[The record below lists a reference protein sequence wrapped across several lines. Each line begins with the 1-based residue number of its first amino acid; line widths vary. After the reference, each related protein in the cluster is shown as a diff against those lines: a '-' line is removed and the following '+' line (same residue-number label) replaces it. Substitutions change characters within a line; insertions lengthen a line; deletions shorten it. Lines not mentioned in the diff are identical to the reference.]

1 MKIGDLVR
9 TNLGVGIVLGILDD
23 MRITEVLYTSGMF
36 LFEPTEELEV
46 LNEVA

>member
-1 MKIGDLVR
+1 MQVGDLVR
-9 TNLGVGIVLGILDD
+9 TSLGIGIVLGILDE